1 MRNAQVLCF
10 HPFQKTRWRLLNQR
24 INLNFAGLKE
34 TFNMERR
41 TRVRFAPSPTGP
53 LHMGGVRTAL
63 YNYLYAKQK
72 GGDFIIRIEDTDS
85 HRFVPGAE
93 KYIIEALN
101 WCGIHPDEGVDENG
115 NVVETP
121 SERHPHAPYRQSQRK
136 GIYRKYADQLVG
148 NGYAYYAFDTAEEL
162 ESKRNEAEASG
173 NTFIYNQ
180 LTRKELRNSLTL
192 PEDEVKRLLETTDT
206 WTIRFKMPENTVVKM
221 DDLIRGHIE
230 VNTDTLDD
238 KVLWKRADELPTYH
252 LANIVDDH
260 LMEISEVIRGEEWL
274 PSLPLHYMLYKAF
287 GWEETMPRFAHLS
300 LLLKPDGKGKLS
312 KRDGDRLGFPVFPLK
327 WVNPAGEESRG
338 YREDGYFPEAFVNL
352 LAMLGWN
359 PGDDRELF
367 TMEGLI
373 ESFSLE
379 RVIKSGA
386 RFNPEKAKWY
396 NKEYLR
402 MKSDSELAELFIPVL
417 ESHGVKV
424 VDCPACALTAGAEFA
439 GKGIDFHNHI
449 VTKEYVLDV
458 VSLIKERASFVKD
471 FWDIAACL
479 FISPAEYGDF
489 GVKAGGPEVQKPADP
504 RRAADPRVKVFDDTL
519 TAPFLAKDVDKFW
532 KSENYGPAFQTGE
545 HVGRFEGA
553 FTKENVEPYLEE
565 YIREQGWPMG
575 KVMNCIRLALTG
587 ASSGLGIADI
597 LSFIGKKEFAAR
609 MAFAGERLG
618 Q

>member
-1 MRNAQVLCF
+1 
-10 HPFQKTRWRLLNQR
+10 
-24 INLNFAGLKE
+24 
-34 TFNMERR
+34 
-41 TRVRFAPSPTGP
+41 
-53 LHMGGVRTAL
+53 MGGVRTAL
-63 YNYLYAKQK
+63 YNYLYAKQN

-93 KYIIEALN
+93 RYIIEALN
-101 WCGIHPDEGVDENG
+101 WCGIHPDEGVDANG
-115 NVVETP
+115 NVVEVA
-121 SERHPHAPYRQSQRK
+121 SEKHPHAPYRQSQRK
-136 GIYRKYADQLVG
+136 GIYRSYADQLIA

-162 ESKRNEAEASG
+162 EAKRTAAESAG
-173 NTFIYNQ
+173 GTFIYNQ
-180 LTRKELRNSLTL
+180 KTRMELRNSLTL
-192 PEDEVKRLLETTDT
+192 PEDEVRNLLETTDT
-206 WTIRFKMPENTVVKM
+206 WTIRFRMPENVVVKM

-287 GWEETMPRFAHLS
+287 GWEDTMPRFAHLS

-327 WVNPAGEESRG
+327 WVNAAGEESRG
-338 YREDGYFPEAFVNL
+338 YREDGYFPEAFVNM

-367 TMEGLI
+367 TMDELI
-373 ESFSLE
+373 GAFSLD

-386 RFNPEKAKWY
+386 RFNPDKARWY

-402 MKSDSELAELFIPVL
+402 TKSDEEVTGMFIPML
-417 ESHGVKV
+417 ESHGFNV

-439 GKGIDFHNHI
+439 GKGIDFKNHI
-449 VTKEYVLDV
+449 VTREYVAEV
-458 VSLIKERASFVKD
+458 VSLVRERATFVKD
-471 FWDIAACL
+471 IWEIAACL
-479 FISPAEYGDF
+479 FLSPADYAAF
-489 GVKAGGPEVQKPADP
+489 GVKAGGPEIQKPVDP
-504 RRAADPRVKVFDDTL
+504 RRAADPRVKVFDDSL

-532 KSENYGPAFQTGE
+532 KEENFTPAFQAQE
-545 HVGRFEGA
+545 HVCASGCA
-553 FTKENVEPYLEE
+553 FTKESIEPVLED

-597 LSFIGKKEFAAR
+597 LSFIGSREFASR
-609 MAFAGERLG
+609 MAFAAERLG
-618 Q
+618 K

>member
-1 MRNAQVLCF
+1 
-10 HPFQKTRWRLLNQR
+10 
-24 INLNFAGLKE
+24 
-34 TFNMERR
+34 
-41 TRVRFAPSPTGP
+41 
-53 LHMGGVRTAL
+53 MGGVRTAL
-63 YNYLYAKQK
+63 YNYLYAKQN

-93 KYIIEALN
+93 RYIIEALN
-101 WCGIHPDEGVDENG
+101 WCGIHPDEGVDADG
-115 NVVETP
+115 NVVEVA
-121 SERHPHAPYRQSQRK
+121 SEKHPHAPYRQSQRK
-136 GIYRKYADQLVG
+136 GIYRSYADQLIA

-162 ESKRNEAEASG
+162 EAKRTAAESAG
-173 NTFIYNQ
+173 GTFIYNQ
-180 LTRKELRNSLTL
+180 KTRMELRNSLTL
-192 PEDEVKRLLETTDT
+192 PEDEVRNLLETTDT
-206 WTIRFKMPENTVVKM
+206 WTIRFRMPENVVVKM

-287 GWEETMPRFAHLS
+287 GWEDTMPRFAHLS

-327 WVNPAGEESRG
+327 WVNAAGEESRG
-338 YREDGYFPEAFVNL
+338 YREDGYFPEAFVNM

-367 TMEGLI
+367 TMDELI
-373 ESFSLE
+373 GAFSLD
-379 RVIKSGA
+379 RVIKAGA
-386 RFNPEKAKWY
+386 RFNPDKARWY

-402 MKSDSELAELFIPVL
+402 TKSDEEVTGMFIPML
-417 ESHGVKV
+417 ESHGFNV

-439 GKGIDFHNHI
+439 GKGIDFKNHI
-449 VTKEYVLDV
+449 VTREYVAEV
-458 VSLIKERASFVKD
+458 VSLVRERATFVKD
-471 FWDIAACL
+471 IWEIAACL
-479 FISPAEYGDF
+479 FLSPADYAAF
-489 GVKAGGPEVQKPADP
+489 GVQAGGPEIQKPVDP
-504 RRAADPRVKVFDDTL
+504 RRASDPRVKVFDDSL

-532 KSENYGPAFQTGE
+532 KEENFTPAFQAQE
-545 HVGRFEGA
+545 HVCASGCA
-553 FTKENVEPYLEE
+553 FTKESIEPVLED

-597 LSFIGKKEFAAR
+597 LSFIGSREFASR
-609 MAFAGERLG
+609 MAFAAERLG
-618 Q
+618 K

>member
-1 MRNAQVLCF
+1 
-10 HPFQKTRWRLLNQR
+10 
-24 INLNFAGLKE
+24 
-34 TFNMERR
+34 
-41 TRVRFAPSPTGP
+41 
-53 LHMGGVRTAL
+53 MGGVRTAL
-63 YNYLYAKQK
+63 YNYLYAKQN

-115 NVVETP
+115 NVVEVA
-121 SERHPHAPYRQSQRK
+121 SEKHPHAPYRQSQRK
-136 GIYRKYADQLVG
+136 GIYRSYADQLIA

-162 ESKRNEAEASG
+162 EAKRTAAESAG
-173 NTFIYNQ
+173 GTFIYNQ
-180 LTRKELRNSLTL
+180 KTRMELRNSLTL
-192 PEDEVKRLLETTDT
+192 PEDEVRNLLETTDT
-206 WTIRFKMPENTVVKM
+206 WTIRFRMPENVVVKM

-287 GWEETMPRFAHLS
+287 GWEDTMPRFAHLS

-327 WVNPAGEESRG
+327 WVNAAGEESRG
-338 YREDGYFPEAFVNL
+338 YREDGYFPEAFVNM

-367 TMEGLI
+367 TMDELI
-373 ESFSLE
+373 GAFSLD

-386 RFNPEKAKWY
+386 RFNPDKARWY

-402 MKSDSELAELFIPVL
+402 TKSDEEVTGMFIPML
-417 ESHGVKV
+417 ESHGFNV
-424 VDCPACALTAGAEFA
+424 VGCPACALTAGAEFA
-439 GKGIDFHNHI
+439 GKGIDFKNHI
-449 VTKEYVLDV
+449 VTREYVAEV
-458 VSLIKERASFVKD
+458 VSLVRERATFVKD
-471 FWDIAACL
+471 IWEIAACL
-479 FISPAEYGDF
+479 FLSPADYAAF
-489 GVKAGGPEVQKPADP
+489 GVKAGGPEIQKPVDP
-504 RRAADPRVKVFDDTL
+504 RRAADPRVKVFDDSL

-532 KSENYGPAFQTGE
+532 KEENFTPAFQAQE
-545 HVGRFEGA
+545 HVCASGCA
-553 FTKENVEPYLEE
+553 FTKESIEPVLED

-597 LSFIGKKEFAAR
+597 LSFIGSREFAAR
-609 MAFAGERLG
+609 MAFAAERLG
-618 Q
+618 K

>member
-1 MRNAQVLCF
+1 
-10 HPFQKTRWRLLNQR
+10 
-24 INLNFAGLKE
+24 
-34 TFNMERR
+34 
-41 TRVRFAPSPTGP
+41 
-53 LHMGGVRTAL
+53 MGGVRTAL
-63 YNYLYAKQK
+63 YNYLYAKQN

-115 NVVETP
+115 NVVEVA
-121 SERHPHAPYRQSQRK
+121 SEKHPHAPYRQSQRK
-136 GIYRKYADQLVG
+136 GIYRSYADQLIA

-162 ESKRNEAEASG
+162 EAKRTAAESAG
-173 NTFIYNQ
+173 GTFIYNQ
-180 LTRKELRNSLTL
+180 KTRMELRNSLTL
-192 PEDEVKRLLETTDT
+192 PEDEVRNLLETTDT
-206 WTIRFKMPENTVVKM
+206 WTIRFRMPENVVVKM

-287 GWEETMPRFAHLS
+287 GWEDTMPRFAHLS

-327 WVNPAGEESRG
+327 WVNAAGEESRG
-338 YREDGYFPEAFVNL
+338 YREDGYFPEAFVNM

-367 TMEGLI
+367 TMDELI
-373 ESFSLE
+373 GAFSLD

-386 RFNPEKAKWY
+386 RFNPDKARWY

-402 MKSDSELAELFIPVL
+402 TKSDEEVTGMFIPML
-417 ESHGVKV
+417 ESHGFNV

-439 GKGIDFHNHI
+439 GKGIDFKNHI
-449 VTKEYVLDV
+449 VTREYVAEV
-458 VSLIKERASFVKD
+458 VSLVRERATFVKD
-471 FWDIAACL
+471 IWEIAACL
-479 FISPAEYGDF
+479 FLSPADYAAF
-489 GVKAGGPEVQKPADP
+489 GVKAGGPEIQKPVDP
-504 RRAADPRVKVFDDTL
+504 RRTADPRVKVFDDSL

-532 KSENYGPAFQTGE
+532 KEENFTPAFQAQE
-545 HVGRFEGA
+545 HVCASGCA
-553 FTKENVEPYLEE
+553 FTKESIEPVLED

-597 LSFIGKKEFAAR
+597 LSFIGSREFASR
-609 MAFAGERLG
+609 MAFAAERLG
-618 Q
+618 K

>member
-1 MRNAQVLCF
+1 
-10 HPFQKTRWRLLNQR
+10 
-24 INLNFAGLKE
+24 
-34 TFNMERR
+34 MERR

-63 YNYLYAKQK
+63 YNYLYAKQN

-115 NVVETP
+115 NVVEVA
-121 SERHPHAPYRQSQRK
+121 SGKHPHAPYRQSQRK
-136 GIYRKYADQLVG
+136 GIYRSYADQLIA

-162 ESKRNEAEASG
+162 EAKRTEAESAG
-173 NTFIYNQ
+173 GTFIYNQ
-180 LTRKELRNSLTL
+180 KTRLELRNSLTL
-192 PEDEVKRLLETTDT
+192 PEDEVKNLLETTDT
-206 WTIRFKMPENTVVKM
+206 WTIRFKMPENVVVKM

-287 GWEETMPRFAHLS
+287 GWEDTMPRFAHLS

-327 WVNPAGEESRG
+327 WVNAAGEESRG
-338 YREDGYFPEAFVNL
+338 YREDGYFPEAFVNM

-367 TMEGLI
+367 TMDELI
-373 ESFSLE
+373 EAFSLD

-386 RFNPEKAKWY
+386 RFNPDKARWY

-402 MKSDSELAELFIPVL
+402 MRTDKEITDLFIPVL
-417 ESHGVKV
+417 ESRGFNV

-439 GKGIDFHNHI
+439 GKGIDFKNHI
-449 VTKEYVLDV
+449 VTHEYVSEV
-458 VSLIKERASFVKD
+458 VSLVKERATFVKD
-471 FWDIAACL
+471 IWEIAACL
-479 FISPAEYGDF
+479 FLSPSDYQAF
-489 GVKAGGPEVQKPADP
+489 GVKAGGPEIQKPVDP
-504 RRAADPRVKVFDDTL
+504 RRAADPRVKVFDDSL

-532 KSENYGPAFQTGE
+532 KEENCAPAFQAME
-545 HVGRFEGA
+545 HVCASGCA
-553 FTKENVEPYLEE
+553 FTKEGIEPVLED

-597 LSFIGKKEFAAR
+597 LSFIGSREFAAR
-609 MAFAGERLG
+609 MAFAAERLG
-618 Q
+618 K